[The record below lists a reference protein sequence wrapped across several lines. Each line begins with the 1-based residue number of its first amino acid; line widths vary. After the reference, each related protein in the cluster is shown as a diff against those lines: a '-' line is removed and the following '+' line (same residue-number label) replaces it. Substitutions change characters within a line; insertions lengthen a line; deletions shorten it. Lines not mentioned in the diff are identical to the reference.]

1 MIYKTHHVAALIG
14 AELWLIHT
22 HQPVLTWQT
31 AVALLGA
38 YFAGPA
44 ADVDQPQSYVGQ
56 RIWPLA
62 IALSGLGIRHRT
74 LTHSLLFLAGLWG
87 VLQLLPL
94 SDMIRWAIWIG
105 YASHPL
111 IDLFNEEGVE
121 LLWPLR
127 IRVRLLPRFLSIPVE
142 SFAETLLR
150 GVMTL
155 CSFWLLTLYLHPV
168 VTKLP
173 LLRPITDG
181 IIQLMPSAIQT
192 FINK

>member
-1 MIYKTHHVAALIG
+1 MIYKTHSVAALIG
-14 AELWLIHT
+14 AEVWLIHT
-22 HQPVLTWQT
+22 HQPVLSWQT

-56 RIWPLA
+56 RVWPLS

-74 LTHSLLFLAGLWG
+74 LTHSLLFLAGLW
-87 VLQLLPL
+87 VALQFVPIPNV
-94 SDMIRWAIWIG
+94 IRWALWIG
-105 YASHPL
+105 YASHPF

-121 LLWPLR
+121 LLWPF
-127 IRVRLLPRFLSIPVE
+127 RVRIHLLPRFLSIPVE

-155 CSFWLLTLYLHPV
+155 CSYCLLTLYLHPV
-168 VTKLP
+168 VTQLP
-173 LLRPITDG
+173 LLGPISDG
-181 IIQLMPSAIQT
+181 IIRWMPSAILT
-192 FINK
+192 FIE